1 MNYGARHEFLRELH
15 KLLKP
20 ASYLEI
26 GVQTG
31 RSLALAQPPTCAIG
45 VDPTPMVSVPIS
57 VRYRIATMTSDEF
70 FAESG
75 APGERLA
82 PIDLAFIDGMH
93 LSEYALR
100 DFMNVERHSRP
111 DGMTVAVFD
120 DVLPYSADI
129 AGRVPLPGDWTG
141 DVWRVNE
148 VLATYRP
155 DLTRVLVDVDPTGV
169 LVVFGLSPAH
179 IGVLDGWYSQIEH
192 TLTTEDPP
200 VPQRFLDRS
209 TARQP
214 ADALAALAD
223 EISYHI
229 GG

>member
-1 MNYGARHEFLRELH
+1 MNYGARHEFLGELH
-15 KLLKP
+15 RLLKP
-20 ASYLEI
+20 AVYLEI

-31 RSLALAQPPTCAIG
+31 RSLALALPGTYAIG
-45 VDPTPMVSVPIS
+45 VDPAPQISVPID
-57 VRYRIATMTSDEF
+57 ATLSLHPVTSDAF
-70 FAESG
+70 FAGPAG
-75 APGERLA
+75 AMVGEM

-100 DFMNVERHSRP
+100 DFMNVERHARP

-129 AGRVPLPGDWTG
+129 AGRIPLPGDWTG
-141 DVWRVNE
+141 DVWRVDQ
-148 VLATYRP
+148 VLAAYRP
-155 DLTRVLVDVDPTGV
+155 GLTRILVDVDPTGV
-169 LVVFGLSPAH
+169 LVVFGLDPART
-179 IGVLDGWYSQIEH
+179 GVLDGWYPQIEH

-200 VPQRFLDRS
+200 VLQHYLDRS

-223 EISYHI
+223 EISHHI